1 MAARGMA
8 AGDKSIVNMDIMA
21 NITSMDIKSIG
32 NHVIVSTST
41 TDTTDI
47 RNPSNMAAM
56 EVKNNN
62 TAHNINNLKNNSNT
76 EHKSST
82 VNNKSQRF
90 SKRFTNQI

>member
-21 NITSMDIKSIG
+21 SIASMDIRSIG

-47 RNPSNMAAM
+47 RNPSNM

-82 VNNKSQRF
+82 VNNKSQKF
-90 SKRFTNQI
+90 SKKFTNQI